1 MKKILAIL
9 VIVTFFTSQLYLV
22 YANKNLK
29 HEIALKNAILDEQA
43 TKYSALQPQFPLSVQ
58 NGGRKIGNE
67 IGIIDTAKCVHSLE
81 NIFKGNTLICRISD
95 RYCKQCVDHTVSV
108 LLDNKDSFDFSRIV
122 FLSDTDSPR
131 VFNLQIREYGL
142 ESCNIFRCGDL
153 SLPIEKVMFPFFMV
167 VDSSLTVIAVYAPSK
182 STHGTDFDYKNVKLM
197 YDSLVADE

>member
-1 MKKILAIL
+1 MKKILLIIALL
-9 VIVTFFTSQLYLV
+9 VFSASQVYLL
-22 YANKNLK
+22 YANSRLK
-29 HEIALKNAILDEQA
+29 HEIALKNAVLDEQA

-58 NGGRKIGNE
+58 NVGRKIGNE
-67 IGIIDTAKCVHSLE
+67 NGIIDTAKCVHSLE

-122 FLSDTDSPR
+122 FLSETDSPR

-142 ESCNIFRCGDL
+142 ENCNIFRCGDL